1 MRFAGFSK
9 GPVDEILTAEQ
20 LDQRRRHDWLR
31 LKEELELAVVHANRE
46 ALAKLAISRETLLRV
61 AVTAAELRA
70 EHLRRT
76 IALGAVRQPTPAQ
89 VDELEASRRAFEEVS
104 TGFEALERVIERG
117 YVALPK
123 R

>member
-1 MRFAGFSK
+1 MRFAGFTK

-20 LDQRRRHDWLR
+20 LDQKRRHEWLR

-46 ALAKLAISRETLLRV
+46 ALARLAIGRDTLLRV

-70 EHLRRT
+70 EHLCKAV
-76 IALGAVRQPTPAQ
+76 ALGSVRHPSPAQ
-89 VDELEASRRAFEEVS
+89 VEEVGAARRAFEEVS
-104 TGFEALERVIERG
+104 EAFEALERVIERG
-117 YVALPK
+117 YVPLPK